1 MTAVRSVML
10 RLGAVAL
17 AAMASLLPFHAPAN
31 AADLQRSLVARQDLP
46 LHGKTILFT
55 TPRNY
60 AGKLGRLL
68 IEQGARPVWMPTIV
82 IEPMADYGE
91 LDLALED
98 RNQYEWIAFTSRNG
112 IEAFFSRLE
121 ALGLDAADFAGV
133 KFAAIGNDARALEA
147 GGIEVDLVPP
157 VSSPK
162 GIADEL
168 ERRGVTSGV
177 VLVPVPD
184 VVGMVEP
191 RVVPD
196 FLEALNEIGVR
207 TRRVPAYVTARATD
221 GLAVGTDILM
231 AGKIDMIAFTSR
243 GEIESLLLHLGDRR
257 DVLDGDTAI
266 ACFGPI
272 TAAGARM
279 RKLRLDVIAEDYS
292 RFEGFVAAM
301 ARYYSDSGDRRAD

>member
-1 MTAVRSVML
+1 MTAARSITPWLV
-10 RLGAVAL
+10 AVVI
-17 AAMASLLPFHAPAN
+17 AAAVSLPPLHAPAH
-31 AADLQRSLVARQDLP
+31 AEELQRSLLARQALP

-60 AGKLGRLL
+60 AGKLGGLL

-91 LDLALED
+91 LDRALEQRD
-98 RNQYEWIAFTSRNG
+98 QYEWVAFTSRNG

-121 ALGLDAADFAGV
+121 ALGLDAADFSGV
-133 KFAAIGNDARALEA
+133 KFAAVGNDARALEA
-147 GGIEVDLVPP
+147 GGIDPDLVPP

-162 GIADEL
+162 GIVDEL
-168 ERRGVTSGV
+168 ARRGVTSGT

-184 VVGMVEP
+184 VIGMDEP
-191 RVVPD
+191 LVVPD
-196 FLEALNEIGVR
+196 FLAALQEIGLQ
-207 TRRVPAYVTARATD
+207 TIRVPAYVTARATD
-221 GLAVGTDILM
+221 GLAVGTDMLL

-257 DVLDGDTAI
+257 DVLDGDAAI

-301 ARYYSDSGDRRAD
+301 ARYYGDDGGDN